1 MNKMMKNNM
10 RTNSNGGTQY
20 RLQKGDE
27 GYLFVQLTDS
37 SLPDGEIQVFR
48 YDFDDSMWRSNAVDD
63 RWCSGIHPTIY
74 ARALWDTSVELGYTR
89 NKSGMF
95 VAVDGTVV

>member
-1 MNKMMKNNM
+1 M
-10 RTNSNGGTQY
+10 RVADGTQY

-27 GYLFVQLTDS
+27 GYLFMEMEDS
-37 SLPDGEIQVFR
+37 SLPKGEIQVFR
-48 YDFDDSMWRSNAVDD
+48 YEYDGGKWRSNAVDD
-63 RWCSGIHPTIY
+63 RWCSGIHPTNY
-74 ARALWDTSVELGYTR
+74 ARELWDRGVELGYTR